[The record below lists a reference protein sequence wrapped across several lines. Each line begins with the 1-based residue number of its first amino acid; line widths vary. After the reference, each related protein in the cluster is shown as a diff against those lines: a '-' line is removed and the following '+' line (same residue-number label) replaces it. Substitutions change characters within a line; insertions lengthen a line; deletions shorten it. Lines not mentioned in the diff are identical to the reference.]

1 MKALKLAGLEDLPSK
16 FENGLDQILAK
27 DFDPLKPTDLS
38 GGQWQRLCIARA
50 FFRAPNVL
58 ILDEPTSAVDVQSEA
73 IIFKNIISNQ
83 KGKTTLIISHR
94 FSTVRKAKNIIVLD
108 KGKVIESGTHEE
120 LIANNGMYKEMF
132 EVQAEGYN

>member
-1 MKALKLAGLEDLPSK
+1 MGEQQRVELVKTLCLGAK
-16 FENGLDQILAK
+16 F
-27 DFDPLKPTDLS
+27 
-38 GGQWQRLCIARA
+38 
-50 FFRAPNVL
+50 L